1 MANGYQGGGQPS
13 LRSGWLDGWNRTP
26 TYRGAPC
33 SGNGPG
39 GHHGRPGHPHRRSV
53 GLASAATPV
62 YRYPPAACPVEVQAI
77 PAGTTT
83 MQTVATSEEAE
94 TLAKQGQIAIV
105 FPRST

>member
-13 LRSGWLDGWNRTP
+13 LRSGWLDGWSKTP
-26 TYRGAPC
+26 TYRGTPC

-39 GHHGRPGHPHRRSV
+39 GHHGHPHRRSA
-53 GLASAATPV
+53 GTFASTATPA
-62 YRYPPAACPVEVQAI
+62 YRYPPASCPVVVQEI
-77 PAGTTT
+77 PAGTTAV
-83 MQTVATSEEAE
+83 QTVATSAEAE